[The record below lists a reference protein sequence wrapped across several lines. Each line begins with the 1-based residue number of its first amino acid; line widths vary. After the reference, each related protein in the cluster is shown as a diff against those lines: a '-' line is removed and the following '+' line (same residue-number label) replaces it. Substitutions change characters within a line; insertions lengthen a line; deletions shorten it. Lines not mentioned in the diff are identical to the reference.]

1 MAPESAAQDPAQDEP
16 ETYVGLTGAE
26 AEQRAYAHG
35 WTTVRTLAPDAI
47 ITMEYLTGRLNLAVE
62 DGTVV
67 RCWKG

>member
-1 MAPESAAQDPAQDEP
+1 MAPESPSQDTPPDDP
-16 ETYVGLTGAE
+16 DRYVGLAAEE
-26 AEQRAYAHG
+26 AERRAYDSG

-62 DGTVV
+62 NGAVV